1 MRVPFIA
8 GNWKMNNTIEQGK
21 DLVKQLMP
29 IADATDVKV
38 AVCVPFL
45 GLKEFAELTKNSK
58 LLIGAQN
65 MHWEEN
71 GAFTGEVSPSMLNEI
86 GVELV
91 VIGHSE
97 RREYFGE
104 TNETVNKKVKA
115 ALAHNIKPILCCGET
130 LETREANEEKNWV
143 KTQILE
149 GVDGISAEDMAKIVI
164 AYEPIWAIGTGKTA
178 TSEQANE
185 MCAFIREI
193 LSEKYGSEVSEEVII
208 QYGGSVKPANVTEIM
223 NKEDIDGALVGGA
236 SLKADSFTDIINF

>member
-8 GNWKMNNTIEQGK
+8 GNWKMNNTIEQGVE
-21 DLVKQLMP
+21 LVKKLMP
-29 IADATDVKV
+29 IADATDVQV

-45 GLKEFAELTKNSK
+45 GLKEIVELTKDSK
-58 LLIGAQN
+58 LLVGAQN

-71 GAFTGEVSPSMLNEI
+71 GAFTGEVSPTMLNEI

-91 VIGHSE
+91 VLGHSE

-104 TNETVNKKVKA
+104 TNETVNKKVKS
-115 ALAHNIKPILCCGET
+115 ALAHGIRPILCCGES

-149 GVDGISAEDMAKIVI
+149 GVEGISEDDMTKIVI

-185 MCAFIREI
+185 MCAFIRET
-193 LSEKYGSEVSEEVII
+193 LNEKYGSEVSEEVII

-223 NKEDIDGALVGGA
+223 NQEDIDGALVGGA